1 MAEQKES
8 SVLFSLKELMNL
20 EEDRIKQEDEDKKR
34 RAEADARARADA
46 ERRARDQEQARLAAE
61 EDRRRGD
68 EQRKKEEA
76 VRLEAIR
83 QGEIERARVEAE
95 NRARMEAL
103 SKQQEHERHITSLK
117 QDEHKKKLQRNL
129 MLAVGG
135 GAIVVFG
142 GLGLYFGKIRP
153 EAEARE
159 AQTRA
164 ALVAQA
170 EETKRAQQQLA
181 DSTAKVNDLLS
192 QLSSAQDDKTR
203 AELKAKLAE
212 AQKAQAGAA
221 SRASGGGRKASGGG
235 GEDRPKPPKKECNCQ
250 PGDPLCSCL

>member
-20 EEDRIKQEDEDKKR
+20 EEDRIKQEDEEKKR
-34 RAEADARARADA
+34 RAEADARARSDA

-61 EDRRRGD
+61 EERRRGD
-68 EQRKKEEA
+68 ETRKKEEA

-83 QGEIERARVEAE
+83 HGEIERARVEAE

-103 SKQQEHERHITSLK
+103 TKQQEHERHITSLK

-129 MLAVGG
+129 MLTGISAAV
-135 GAIVVFG
+135 VVFG
-142 GLGLYFGKIRP
+142 VLGLYFGKIRP

-159 AQTRA
+159 AAQRA
-164 ALVAQA
+164 VIAQQQ
-170 EETKRAQQQLA
+170 EETRRAQQQLA

-203 AELKAKLAE
+203 AELKAKLAD
-212 AQKAQAGAA
+212 AQKQQAASA
-221 SRASGGGRKASGGG
+221 SRASGGGSKASGGG
-235 GEDRPKPPKKECNCQ
+235 GDDKPKPKKACDCQ

>member
-34 RAEADARARADA
+34 RGEADARARADA
-46 ERRARDQEQARLAAE
+46 ERRARDQEQARLTAE
-61 EDRRRGD
+61 EERRRSD
-68 EQRKKEEA
+68 EQRKREEA
-76 VRLEAIR
+76 VRLDAIR
-83 QGEIERARVEAE
+83 HGEIEKARVEAE
-95 NRARMEAL
+95 QRARMEAL
-103 SKQQEHERHITSLK
+103 AKQQEHERHITSLK
-117 QDEHKKKLQRNL
+117 HDEHKKKLQRNL

-142 GLGLYFGKIRP
+142 GLGVYFGKIRP

-159 AQTRA
+159 AATRA
-164 ALVAQA
+164 ALVQQA
-170 EETKRAQQQLA
+170 EETRRAQQQLA

-203 AELKAKLAE
+203 AELKSKLAE
-212 AQKAQAGAA
+212 AQRAQAGAA
-221 SRASGGGRKASGGG
+221 SRASGGGSKGGG
-235 GEDRPKPPKKECNCQ
+235 GEDKPKPPKKECNCQ

>member
-34 RAEADARARADA
+34 RAEADSRARADA

-61 EDRRRGD
+61 EERRRGD
-68 EQRKKEEA
+68 ETRKKEEA

-83 QGEIERARVEAE
+83 HGEIQRARVEP
-95 NRARMEAL
+95 NSARMEAH
-103 SKQQEHERHITSLK
+103 QAAEHERHITSLK

-129 MLAVGG
+129 TLPSPACHRR
-135 GAIVVFG
+135 
-142 GLGLYFGKIRP
+142 LRRSRP
-153 EAEARE
+153 LLRQDPPGSPRE
-159 AQTRA
+159 ATRA
-164 ALVAQA
+164 VIAQQQ
-170 EETKRAQQQLA
+170 EETRRARQQLA
-181 DSTAKVNDLLS
+181 DSTAKVNELLS

-212 AQKAQAGAA
+212 AQRQQAGAA
-221 SRASGGGRKASGGG
+221 SRASGGGSRASS
-235 GEDRPKPPKKECNCQ
+235 GEDKPKPKKECNCQ

>member
-34 RAEADARARADA
+34 RAEADMRARADA

-61 EDRRRGD
+61 EERRRTD
-68 EQRKKEEA
+68 EQRKREEA
-76 VRLEAIR
+76 IRLDAIR
-83 QGEIERARVEAE
+83 QGEIEKARVEAE
-95 NRARMEAL
+95 QRARMEAL
-103 SKQQEHERHITSLK
+103 AKQQEHERHITSLK
-117 QDEHKKKLQRNL
+117 HDEHKKKLQRNL

-135 GAIVVFG
+135 GALVVVG

-159 AQTRA
+159 AATRA
-164 ALVAQA
+164 ALVQQA

-181 DSTAKVNDLLS
+181 ETTAKVNDLLT
-192 QLSSAQDDKTR
+192 QLSSAQDDRTR

-212 AQKAQAGAA
+212 AQRAQAGAA
-221 SRASGGGRKASGGG
+221 SRAASGGGSKGGG
-235 GEDRPKPPKKECNCQ
+235 GEDKPKPPKKACDCQ

>member
-20 EEDRIKQEDEDKKR
+20 EEDRIKQEDDDKKR
-34 RAEADARARADA
+34 RADADARARTEA
-46 ERRARDQEQARLAAE
+46 ERRARDQEQARLTAE
-61 EDRRRGD
+61 EERRRGD

-83 QGEIERARVEAE
+83 HGEIERARVEAE
-95 NRARMEAL
+95 QRARMEAL

-117 QDEHKKKLQRNL
+117 HDEHKKKLQRNL

-135 GAIVVFG
+135 GAIIVFG

-159 AQTRA
+159 TATRA
-164 ALVAQA
+164 ALFQQS

-181 DSTAKVNDLLS
+181 ETTAKVNDLVT

-203 AELKAKLAE
+203 AELKAKLDE
-212 AQKAQAGAA
+212 AQRVQAGAA
-221 SRASGGGRKASGGG
+221 RRASGTATKGGDDKP
-235 GEDRPKPPKKECNCQ
+235 DKPKPKKPCDCQ
-250 PGDPLCSCL
+250 PGDPLCNCL